1 MRAFEGE
8 ADAYLLQVRA
18 AAARIVQEA
27 NAEAATIR
35 QRSEQA
41 GREAAEQAIQE
52 LLDEK
57 VGAKVRTLR
66 PAVEKVAQQL
76 SDSRGEW
83 LDHWHRTG
91 VAVAKQ
97 MAARILRRE
106 LRDDPQVPLQ
116 FVRET
121 LDLATGAP
129 ELTIRLSKHDF
140 ADIEANVKQ
149 LAEALG
155 SIAQIHVLA
164 DESISPGGC
173 VATTKFGEIDQQIE
187 TQLNRLEEELTA

>member
-1 MRAFEGE
+1 MRSFEGE
-8 ADAYLLQVRA
+8 ADAYLAQVRSA
-18 AAARIVQEA
+18 AAQIVQEA
-27 NAEAATIR
+27 NAEAAAIR

-41 GREAAEQAIQE
+41 GREAAEQAIQR

-57 VGAKVRTLR
+57 VGAKMRTLR
-66 PAVEKVAQQL
+66 PALEKVAQQL
-76 SDSRGEW
+76 NDSRGLW

-97 MAARILRRE
+97 LAGRILRRE
-106 LRDDPQVPLQ
+106 IHDDPQVPLQ
-116 FVRET
+116 FVREA
-121 LDLATGAP
+121 LDLAAGSP
-129 ELTIRLSKHDF
+129 ELTIRLSTHDF

-149 LAEALG
+149 LAESLG
-155 SIAQIHVLA
+155 SIARIHVVA

-173 VATTKFGEIDQQIE
+173 VATTKFGEIDQQLE